1 MSRPLSPQGYN
12 INQDPTNEN
21 PFWDFENPDPG
32 PDVPPGGLK
41 GQVLTKSSDASG
53 DVEWADPPAGPAGP
67 EGPQGPE
74 GPAGPEGPQGPAGED
89 GATGPEGPTGE
100 RGPEGPAGP
109 KGDPGPEG
117 PKGPKGDTG
126 DTGPQGPVGPKGDTG
141 PEGPQ
146 GPKGETGPAGPQGP
160 AGPKGDTGPEG
171 PQGLKGDTGD
181 IGPQGPAGPKGDTG
195 PEGPAGPKGDPGPE
209 GPQGPAGQDGSVS
222 FDSLTPEQKAEL
234 KGDPG
239 DPGPQGER
247 GPEGPQGPAGQ
258 GVPAGGTAGQ
268 VLTKKSGTDYDTEWT
283 DQTGGGGGLSPDIN
297 TTPEAQNFS
306 YNSSVRFYGFAPAIY
321 PLADVMGDFYN
332 VPGLYCLIMTYD
344 YNGTPTDNTFLVI
357 CKDDATHIC
366 SGLSYFR
373 GTSND
378 QITWLGAYINNT
390 DHTLILRPT
399 AVNTNPPSSGTPTE
413 LNFKLIQLM
422 KF

>member
-12 INQDPTNEN
+12 INQDPPNEN

-53 DVEWADPPAGPAGP
+53 AVEWADPPTGPAGP

-126 DTGPQGPVGPKGDTG
+126 DTGPQGPTGERG
-141 PEGPQ
+141 PEGPA

-160 AGPKGDTGPEG
+160 AGPKGDTGP
-171 PQGLKGDTGD
+171 
-181 IGPQGPAGPKGDTG
+181 QGPAGPKGDTG
-195 PEGPAGPKGDPGPE
+195 PEGPAGPKGDTGDTGPQGPAGPKGDPGPE

-234 KGDPG
+234 KGEPG
-239 DPGPQGER
+239 DPGQQGER

-268 VLTKKSGTDYDTEWT
+268 VLAKKSAADYETEWV
-283 DQTGGGGGLSPDIN
+283 DQTGGGMSPDIN
-297 TTPEAQNFS
+297 TTPEAQKFE

-357 CKDDATHIC
+357 CKDDITRIC
-366 SGLSYFR
+366 SGMAYFR
-373 GTSND
+373 GTSFD
-378 QITWLGAYINNT
+378 QITWVGAYINNT
-390 DHTLILRPT
+390 DHTLIVRPT
-399 AVNTNPPSSGTPTE
+399 AVNTTPPDSGTPTE